1 MGFTDS
7 GPRTVE
13 YVFCS
18 GVQQSNVFLVRL
30 RIRRAGVFLLHKPRP
45 QPIRTL
51 IPTTFTK
58 MPLFF
63 SKFAPLVPRLR
74 RLSTATATAGGEDP
88 KLSRI
93 AEDLLALSS
102 TELDDYAALLR
113 HKLRLSLTSSAAA
126 GASLAGAGDAASGA
140 SGEEEAA
147 AVKTAFDVKIEKYE
161 AAAKIKIIKEVRAV
175 TDLGLKEAKELV
187 EKAPVVVRAGLPKE
201 EAEALAAKLKA
212 AGAAVA
218 LE

>member
-1 MGFTDS
+1 
-7 GPRTVE
+7 
-13 YVFCS
+13 
-18 GVQQSNVFLVRL
+18 
-30 RIRRAGVFLLHKPRP
+30 
-45 QPIRTL
+45 
-51 IPTTFTK
+51 

-63 SKFAPLVPRLR
+63 SKLAPLVPRFR
-74 RLSTATATAGGEDP
+74 RLSTAAATAAGEDP

-93 AEDLLALSS
+93 ADELLALSPA
-102 TELDDYAALLR
+102 ELDDYAALLR
-113 HKLRLSLTSSAAA
+113 LKLRLSLTSSAAA
-126 GASLAGAGDAASGA
+126 GGASSAGAGDASAGP
-140 SGEEEAA
+140 EEAAA

-187 EKAPVVVRAGLPKE
+187 EKAPVVVRTGLPKE

>member
-1 MGFTDS
+1 
-7 GPRTVE
+7 
-13 YVFCS
+13 
-18 GVQQSNVFLVRL
+18 
-30 RIRRAGVFLLHKPRP
+30 
-45 QPIRTL
+45 
-51 IPTTFTK
+51 
-58 MPLFF
+58 MPLVF
-63 SKFAPLVPRLR
+63 SKLAPLIPRLR
-74 RLSTATATAGGEDP
+74 RLSTAVTTAAGEGP

-93 AEDLLALSS
+93 ADELLELSPA
-102 TELDDYAALLR
+102 ELDDYAALLR
-113 HKLRLSLTSSAAA
+113 LKLRLSLTSNA
-126 GASLAGAGDAASGA
+126 ASLSSPGTAGDAASGSSRA
-140 SGEEEAA
+140 EEAA

-187 EKAPVVVRAGLPKE
+187 EKAPVVVRSGLPKE

>member
-1 MGFTDS
+1 
-7 GPRTVE
+7 
-13 YVFCS
+13 
-18 GVQQSNVFLVRL
+18 
-30 RIRRAGVFLLHKPRP
+30 
-45 QPIRTL
+45 
-51 IPTTFTK
+51 
-58 MPLFF
+58 MPLFS
-63 SKFAPLVPRLR
+63 SKFAPLIPRLR
-74 RLSTATATAGGEDP
+74 RLSTAAATSAGEDP

-93 AEDLLALSS
+93 ADELLALSPA
-102 TELDDYAALLR
+102 ELDDYAALLR
-113 HKLRLSLTSSAAA
+113 LKLRLSLTSSAAS
-126 GASLAGAGDAASGA
+126 GAAPGAAGDGA
-140 SGEEEAA
+140 SGSAGAEEAAA

-187 EKAPVVVRAGLPKE
+187 EKAPVVVRSGLPKE

>member
-1 MGFTDS
+1 
-7 GPRTVE
+7 
-13 YVFCS
+13 
-18 GVQQSNVFLVRL
+18 
-30 RIRRAGVFLLHKPRP
+30 
-45 QPIRTL
+45 
-51 IPTTFTK
+51 

-63 SKFAPLVPRLR
+63 SKFAPLVPRVR
-74 RLSTATATAGGEDP
+74 RLTTAAAAAAGEDP

-93 AEDLLALSS
+93 ADELLALSPA
-102 TELDDYAALLR
+102 ELDDYAALLR

-126 GASLAGAGDAASGA
+126 GASPAGAGDAGA
-140 SGEEEAA
+140 GAEEAAA

>member
-102 TELDDYAALLR
+102 TELEDYAALLR

>member
-1 MGFTDS
+1 
-7 GPRTVE
+7 
-13 YVFCS
+13 
-18 GVQQSNVFLVRL
+18 
-30 RIRRAGVFLLHKPRP
+30 
-45 QPIRTL
+45 
-51 IPTTFTK
+51 

-63 SKFAPLVPRLR
+63 SKFAPLVPRVR
-74 RLSTATATAGGEDP
+74 RLSTAAATAAGEDP

-93 AEDLLALSS
+93 ADELLALSPA
-102 TELDDYAALLR
+102 ELDDYAALLR
-113 HKLRLSLTSSAAA
+113 LKLRLSLTSSAAA
-126 GASLAGAGDAASGA
+126 GASPAGAGDAAAGA
-140 SGEEEAA
+140 EEAAA

>member
-1 MGFTDS
+1 
-7 GPRTVE
+7 
-13 YVFCS
+13 
-18 GVQQSNVFLVRL
+18 
-30 RIRRAGVFLLHKPRP
+30 
-45 QPIRTL
+45 
-51 IPTTFTK
+51 

-63 SKFAPLVPRLR
+63 SKFAPLVPRVR
-74 RLSTATATAGGEDP
+74 RLSTAAVTAAGEDP

-93 AEDLLALSS
+93 ADELLALSPA
-102 TELDDYAALLR
+102 ELDDYAALLR
-113 HKLRLSLTSSAAA
+113 LKLRLSLTSSAAA
-126 GASLAGAGDAASGA
+126 GASPAGAGDAAAGA
-140 SGEEEAA
+140 EEAAA

>member
-1 MGFTDS
+1 MS
-7 GPRTVE
+7 L
-13 YVFCS
+13 
-18 GVQQSNVFLVRL
+18 FL
-30 RIRRAGVFLLHKPRP
+30 
-45 QPIRTL
+45 
-51 IPTTFTK
+51 
-58 MPLFF
+58 
-63 SKFAPLVPRLR
+63 SKLAPLAPRLR
-74 RLSTATATAGGEDP
+74 RLSTAAAATAAGEDP

-93 AEDLLALSS
+93 ADELLALSPA
-102 TELDDYAALLR
+102 ELDDYSALLR
-113 HKLRLSLTSSAAA
+113 LRLRLSLTSSAAA
-126 GASLAGAGDAASGA
+126 GASPAGAGDAGA
-140 SGEEEAA
+140 GAAGAEEAA

>member
-1 MGFTDS
+1 
-7 GPRTVE
+7 
-13 YVFCS
+13 
-18 GVQQSNVFLVRL
+18 
-30 RIRRAGVFLLHKPRP
+30 
-45 QPIRTL
+45 
-51 IPTTFTK
+51 

-63 SKFAPLVPRLR
+63 SKFAPLVPSVR
-74 RLSTATATAGGEDP
+74 RLSTAAATAAREDP

-93 AEDLLALSS
+93 ADELLALSPA
-102 TELDDYAALLR
+102 ELDDYAALLR
-113 HKLRLSLTSSAAA
+113 LKLRLSLTSSTAA
-126 GASLAGAGDAASGA
+126 GASPAGAGDAAAGA
-140 SGEEEAA
+140 EEAAA

>member
-1 MGFTDS
+1 
-7 GPRTVE
+7 
-13 YVFCS
+13 
-18 GVQQSNVFLVRL
+18 
-30 RIRRAGVFLLHKPRP
+30 
-45 QPIRTL
+45 
-51 IPTTFTK
+51 

-74 RLSTATATAGGEDP
+74 RLSTAAATAGGDDP

-93 AEDLLALSS
+93 AGELLALSPA
-102 TELDDYAALLR
+102 ELDDYAALLR
-113 HKLRLSLTSSAAA
+113 LKLRLSLTSSAAA
-126 GASLAGAGDAASGA
+126 GVSPAGVGDAASGA
-140 SGEEEAA
+140 AGAEEAA

>member
-1 MGFTDS
+1 
-7 GPRTVE
+7 
-13 YVFCS
+13 
-18 GVQQSNVFLVRL
+18 
-30 RIRRAGVFLLHKPRP
+30 
-45 QPIRTL
+45 
-51 IPTTFTK
+51 

-63 SKFAPLVPRLR
+63 SKFAPLVPRVR
-74 RLSTATATAGGEDP
+74 RLSTAAATAAREDP

-93 AEDLLALSS
+93 ADELLALSPA
-102 TELDDYAALLR
+102 ELDDYAALLR
-113 HKLRLSLTSSAAA
+113 LKLRLSLTSSAAA
-126 GASLAGAGDAASGA
+126 GASPAGAGDAAAGA
-140 SGEEEAA
+140 EEAAA

>member
-1 MGFTDS
+1 
-7 GPRTVE
+7 
-13 YVFCS
+13 
-18 GVQQSNVFLVRL
+18 
-30 RIRRAGVFLLHKPRP
+30 
-45 QPIRTL
+45 
-51 IPTTFTK
+51 

-74 RLSTATATAGGEDP
+74 RLSTAAATAGGEDP

-93 AEDLLALSS
+93 ADELLALSPA
-102 TELDDYAALLR
+102 ELDDYAALLR
-113 HKLRLSLTSSAAA
+113 LKLRLSLTSSAAA
-126 GASLAGAGDAASGA
+126 GASPAGAGDASGGA
-140 SGEEEAA
+140 GAEEAA

>member
-1 MGFTDS
+1 MS
-7 GPRTVE
+7 L
-13 YVFCS
+13 
-18 GVQQSNVFLVRL
+18 FL
-30 RIRRAGVFLLHKPRP
+30 
-45 QPIRTL
+45 
-51 IPTTFTK
+51 
-58 MPLFF
+58 

-74 RLSTATATAGGEDP
+74 RLSTAAATAAGEDP

-93 AEDLLALSS
+93 ADELLALSPA
-102 TELDDYAALLR
+102 ELDDYSALLR
-113 HKLRLSLTSSAAA
+113 LRLRLSLTSSDAA
-126 GASLAGAGDAASGA
+126 GASPAGAGDAGA
-140 SGEEEAA
+140 GAAGAEEAA

>member
-1 MGFTDS
+1 
-7 GPRTVE
+7 
-13 YVFCS
+13 
-18 GVQQSNVFLVRL
+18 
-30 RIRRAGVFLLHKPRP
+30 
-45 QPIRTL
+45 
-51 IPTTFTK
+51 

-74 RLSTATATAGGEDP
+74 RLSTAAATAAGEDP

-93 AEDLLALSS
+93 ADELLALSPA
-102 TELDDYAALLR
+102 ELDDYAALLR
-113 HKLRLSLTSSAAA
+113 LKLRLSLTSSAAA
-126 GASLAGAGDAASGA
+126 GGASPAGAGDAAAGA
-140 SGEEEAA
+140 EEAAA

-161 AAAKIKIIKEVRAV
+161 AAAKIKVIKEVRAV

-187 EKAPVVVRAGLPKE
+187 EKAPVVVRTGLPKE

>member
-1 MGFTDS
+1 
-7 GPRTVE
+7 
-13 YVFCS
+13 
-18 GVQQSNVFLVRL
+18 
-30 RIRRAGVFLLHKPRP
+30 
-45 QPIRTL
+45 
-51 IPTTFTK
+51 

-74 RLSTATATAGGEDP
+74 RLSTAAATAGGEDP

-93 AEDLLALSS
+93 ADELLALSPA
-102 TELDDYAALLR
+102 ELDDYAALLR
-113 HKLRLSLTSSAAA
+113 LKLRLSLTSSAAA
-126 GASLAGAGDAASGA
+126 GASPAGDAASGGA
-140 SGEEEAA
+140 GAEEAA

>member
-1 MGFTDS
+1 
-7 GPRTVE
+7 
-13 YVFCS
+13 
-18 GVQQSNVFLVRL
+18 
-30 RIRRAGVFLLHKPRP
+30 
-45 QPIRTL
+45 
-51 IPTTFTK
+51 

-63 SKFAPLVPRLR
+63 SKFAPLVPRVR
-74 RLSTATATAGGEDP
+74 RLSTAAATATGEDP

-93 AEDLLALSS
+93 ADELLALSPA
-102 TELDDYAALLR
+102 ELDDYAALLR
-113 HKLRLSLTSSAAA
+113 LKLRLSLTSSTAA
-126 GASLAGAGDAASGA
+126 GASPAGAGDAAAGA
-140 SGEEEAA
+140 EEAAA

-187 EKAPVVVRAGLPKE
+187 EKAPIVVRAGLPKE

>member
-1 MGFTDS
+1 M
-7 GPRTVE
+7 
-13 YVFCS
+13 
-18 GVQQSNVFLVRL
+18 
-30 RIRRAGVFLLHKPRP
+30 
-45 QPIRTL
+45 
-51 IPTTFTK
+51 
-58 MPLFF
+58 
-63 SKFAPLVPRLR
+63 VPRVR
-74 RLSTATATAGGEDP
+74 RLVTAAATAAGEDP

-93 AEDLLALSS
+93 ADELLALSPA
-102 TELDDYAALLR
+102 ELDDYAALLR
-113 HKLRLSLTSSAAA
+113 LKLRLSLTSSAAA
-126 GASLAGAGDAASGA
+126 GASPAGAGDAAAGA
-140 SGEEEAA
+140 EEAAA

>member
-1 MGFTDS
+1 
-7 GPRTVE
+7 
-13 YVFCS
+13 
-18 GVQQSNVFLVRL
+18 
-30 RIRRAGVFLLHKPRP
+30 
-45 QPIRTL
+45 
-51 IPTTFTK
+51 

-74 RLSTATATAGGEDP
+74 RLYTAAETAAGEDP

-93 AEDLLALSS
+93 AEELLALSPA
-102 TELDDYAALLR
+102 ELDDYAALLR
-113 HKLRLSLTSSAAA
+113 LKLHLSLTSSAAA
-126 GASLAGAGDAASGA
+126 GGASPAGAGDAAAGA
-140 SGEEEAA
+140 EDAA
-147 AVKTAFDVKIEKYE
+147 VAVKTAFDVKIEKYE

-187 EKAPVVVRAGLPKE
+187 EKAPVVVRTGLSKE

>member
-1 MGFTDS
+1 
-7 GPRTVE
+7 
-13 YVFCS
+13 
-18 GVQQSNVFLVRL
+18 
-30 RIRRAGVFLLHKPRP
+30 
-45 QPIRTL
+45 
-51 IPTTFTK
+51 
-58 MPLFF
+58 
-63 SKFAPLVPRLR
+63 LVPRVR
-74 RLSTATATAGGEDP
+74 RLSTAAATAAGEDP

-93 AEDLLALSS
+93 ADELLALSPA
-102 TELDDYAALLR
+102 ELDDYAALLR
-113 HKLRLSLTSSAAA
+113 LKLRLSLTSSAAA
-126 GASLAGAGDAASGA
+126 GASPAGAGDAAAGA
-140 SGEEEAA
+140 EEAAA

>member
-1 MGFTDS
+1 
-7 GPRTVE
+7 
-13 YVFCS
+13 
-18 GVQQSNVFLVRL
+18 
-30 RIRRAGVFLLHKPRP
+30 
-45 QPIRTL
+45 
-51 IPTTFTK
+51 
-58 MPLFF
+58 
-63 SKFAPLVPRLR
+63 LVPRVR
-74 RLSTATATAGGEDP
+74 RLSTAAVTAAGEDP

-93 AEDLLALSS
+93 ADELLALSPA
-102 TELDDYAALLR
+102 ELDDYAALLR
-113 HKLRLSLTSSAAA
+113 LKLRLSLTSSAAA
-126 GASLAGAGDAASGA
+126 GASPAGAGDAAAGA
-140 SGEEEAA
+140 EEAAA

>member
-1 MGFTDS
+1 
-7 GPRTVE
+7 
-13 YVFCS
+13 
-18 GVQQSNVFLVRL
+18 
-30 RIRRAGVFLLHKPRP
+30 
-45 QPIRTL
+45 
-51 IPTTFTK
+51 
-58 MPLFF
+58 MPLFS
-63 SKFAPLVPRLR
+63 SKFAPLIPRLR
-74 RLSTATATAGGEDP
+74 RLSSTAAATAAGEDP

-93 AEDLLALSS
+93 ADQLLDLSPA
-102 TELDDYAALLR
+102 ELDDYSALLR
-113 HKLRLSLTSSAAA
+113 LKLRLSLTSSAAS
-126 GASLAGAGDAASGA
+126 GAAAPGAAGDAASGSA
-140 SGEEEAA
+140 GAEEAP

-187 EKAPVVVRAGLPKE
+187 EKAPVVVRSGLPKE

>member
-1 MGFTDS
+1 
-7 GPRTVE
+7 
-13 YVFCS
+13 
-18 GVQQSNVFLVRL
+18 
-30 RIRRAGVFLLHKPRP
+30 
-45 QPIRTL
+45 
-51 IPTTFTK
+51 

-74 RLSTATATAGGEDP
+74 RLSTSAATAAGEDP

-93 AEDLLALSS
+93 ADEILALSPA
-102 TELDDYAALLR
+102 ELDDYAALLR
-113 HKLRLSLTSSAAA
+113 LKLRLSLTSSAAA
-126 GASLAGAGDAASGA
+126 GASPAGTGDAASGA
-140 SGEEEAA
+140 AGSKEAA
-147 AVKTAFDVKIEKYE
+147 AVKTAFDVKIEKYD

>member
-1 MGFTDS
+1 
-7 GPRTVE
+7 
-13 YVFCS
+13 
-18 GVQQSNVFLVRL
+18 
-30 RIRRAGVFLLHKPRP
+30 
-45 QPIRTL
+45 
-51 IPTTFTK
+51 

-63 SKFAPLVPRLR
+63 SKFAPLVPRVR
-74 RLSTATATAGGEDP
+74 RLSIAAATAAGEDP

-93 AEDLLALSS
+93 ADELLALSPA
-102 TELDDYAALLR
+102 ELDDYAALLR
-113 HKLRLSLTSSAAA
+113 LKLRLSLTSSAAA
-126 GASLAGAGDAASGA
+126 GASPAGAGDAAA
-140 SGEEEAA
+140 AAVEAAA
-147 AVKTAFDVKIEKYE
+147 AVKTAFDLKIEKYE
-161 AAAKIKIIKEVRAV
+161 AAAKIKIIKEVRAM

>member
-1 MGFTDS
+1 
-7 GPRTVE
+7 V
-13 YVFCS
+13 
-18 GVQQSNVFLVRL
+18 
-30 RIRRAGVFLLHKPRP
+30 
-45 QPIRTL
+45 
-51 IPTTFTK
+51 
-58 MPLFF
+58 
-63 SKFAPLVPRLR
+63 
-74 RLSTATATAGGEDP
+74 TAAGEDP

-93 AEDLLALSS
+93 ADELLALSPA
-102 TELDDYAALLR
+102 ELDDYAALLR
-113 HKLRLSLTSSAAA
+113 LKLRLSLTSSAAA
-126 GASLAGAGDAASGA
+126 GASPAGAGNAAAGA
-140 SGEEEAA
+140 EEAAA

>member
-1 MGFTDS
+1 
-7 GPRTVE
+7 
-13 YVFCS
+13 
-18 GVQQSNVFLVRL
+18 
-30 RIRRAGVFLLHKPRP
+30 
-45 QPIRTL
+45 
-51 IPTTFTK
+51 

-63 SKFAPLVPRLR
+63 SKFAPLVPRVR
-74 RLSTATATAGGEDP
+74 RLSTAAATAAREDP

-93 AEDLLALSS
+93 ADELLALSPA
-102 TELDDYAALLR
+102 ELDDYAALLR
-113 HKLRLSLTSSAAA
+113 LKLRLSLTSSTAA
-126 GASLAGAGDAASGA
+126 GASPAGAGDAAPGA
-140 SGEEEAA
+140 EEAAA

>member
-1 MGFTDS
+1 
-7 GPRTVE
+7 
-13 YVFCS
+13 
-18 GVQQSNVFLVRL
+18 
-30 RIRRAGVFLLHKPRP
+30 
-45 QPIRTL
+45 
-51 IPTTFTK
+51 

-63 SKFAPLVPRLR
+63 SKFAPLVPRVR
-74 RLSTATATAGGEDP
+74 RLSTAAATAAGEDP

-93 AEDLLALSS
+93 ADELLALSPA
-102 TELDDYAALLR
+102 ELDDYAALLR
-113 HKLRLSLTSSAAA
+113 LKLRLSLTSSTAA
-126 GASLAGAGDAASGA
+126 GASPAGAGDAAAGA
-140 SGEEEAA
+140 EEAAA

>member
-1 MGFTDS
+1 
-7 GPRTVE
+7 
-13 YVFCS
+13 
-18 GVQQSNVFLVRL
+18 
-30 RIRRAGVFLLHKPRP
+30 
-45 QPIRTL
+45 
-51 IPTTFTK
+51 

-63 SKFAPLVPRLR
+63 SKFAPLVPRVR
-74 RLSTATATAGGEDP
+74 RLSTAAATAAGEDP

-93 AEDLLALSS
+93 ADELLALSPA
-102 TELDDYAALLR
+102 ELDDYAALLR
-113 HKLRLSLTSSAAA
+113 LKLRLSLTSSAAA
-126 GASLAGAGDAASGA
+126 GTSPAGAGDAAAGA
-140 SGEEEAA
+140 EEAAA